1 MKGKISRVLATVL
14 CLGIVG
20 GVATSVS
27 ACGGKSD
34 KLVIWAWDENFN
46 IKAANEAKKY
56 YDGEMEISVVNMA
69 QSDIVAKLNTAFSSG
84 VATDMPDIVLI
95 EDYRAHQYLTNYD
108 NSLMDLSSYL
118 DKTKFAE
125 YKVEAASLDGKIYGV
140 PFDSGV
146 AGLFYRTDM
155 LEGIVGEGEG
165 CIVTDAAMQSG
176 VTWSQYIE
184 IGKALKEK
192 TGKALLT
199 LDPSDIGQIRM
210 MMQSAGSWY
219 VDDAGKAYI
228 QDNEALKEGI
238 EVYKKLN
245 DAGVAKSVS
254 DWNSF
259 VQAFQQGDV
268 ATVPTGCWIAPSIS
282 AKTDQSGKWKVAPLP
297 RLEATKNAS
306 NYSNLGGGAW
316 YVLNSSKHKEES
328 AKFLASTFGSNLD
341 LMNALAKEI
350 QLVSSLKD
358 AKTLSNYTTPNAFFS
373 DQKIF
378 EDFSNWT
385 AQIPAVTYGNY
396 TYDAES
402 IMATQV
408 KAFVQGTQ
416 TLETTLSNGQT
427 EVAKLIK

>member
-1 MKGKISRVLATVL
+1 
-14 CLGIVG
+14 
-20 GVATSVS
+20 
-27 ACGGKSD
+27 
-34 KLVIWAWDENFN
+34 
-46 IKAANEAKKY
+46 
-56 YDGEMEISVVNMA
+56 
-69 QSDIVAKLNTAFSSG
+69 
-84 VATDMPDIVLI
+84 
-95 EDYRAHQYLTNYD
+95 
-108 NSLMDLSSYL
+108 
-118 DKTKFAE
+118 
-125 YKVEAASLDGKIYGV
+125 
-140 PFDSGV
+140 
-146 AGLFYRTDM
+146 
-155 LEGIVGEGEG
+155 
-165 CIVTDAAMQSG
+165 MQSG
-176 VTWSQYIE
+176 ITWSQYIE

-245 DAGVAKSVS
+245 EAGVVKSVS
-254 DWNSF
+254 DWNLF

-373 DQKIF
+373 EQKIF